1 MEHHSSPVPG
11 VVEKRTIDA
20 VPATERHGRTR
31 DLFTIWFSA
40 NLGPLTVVTG
50 ALAPTAFGLSFR
62 WSLAALLVGHLGG
75 GFLMALHSAQGPQLG
90 VPQMIQSRGQ
100 FGSVGALAVVLV
112 VIVMYQGFFASNLV
126 VGAQSLSEVTPVG
139 QHTGVLLGAVV
150 SLVVAVV
157 GYRLMHRIGALTSW
171 VFGAVQ
177 LVGAVWLF
185 VGGLPEGFLTR
196 GGFSI
201 GGFLGVVSVGAL
213 WQIAYAPYVSDYSRY
228 MPADRAGVRSTLWCT
243 YAGCVLGSLLPMVVG
258 AAIGL
263 AGGDNP
269 IAALDGLLGN
279 TLGQLT
285 LWSFALVTMLTNSMN
300 LYGAVL
306 CAVTAVQTFAHR
318 WLPRATGRAV
328 LGTLLTVLSVFL
340 ALKLAGSFMS
350 SYLDLIYVLQYVLIP
365 WTAINLVD
373 FYLIRHGDYDIA
385 SFFARDGGIYGRWNP
400 TALGVYALGIL
411 AEIPFMAQSL
421 YTGPVAHA
429 LGDTD
434 LGWIAGLVV
443 TVPVY
448 LLAARLTSRRR
459 RPAAGTE
466 SPGTESADAAGDE
479 SPDTTTPPASPAPTS
494 GAPTV

>member
-1 MEHHSSPVPG
+1 MDGARTAPG
-11 VVEKRTIDA
+11 ERIERRTIDV
-20 VPATERHGRTR
+20 VPRDERHGRTR

-50 ALAPTAFGLSFR
+50 ALAPTAFGLSFV

-126 VGAQSLSEVTPVG
+126 VGAQSLAEVTPVDER
-139 QHTGVLLGAVV
+139 TGVLLCALV
-150 SLVVAVV
+150 SLVVAVI
-157 GYRLMHRIGALTSW
+157 GYRLMHRIGSVTTWA
-171 VFGAVQ
+171 FGAVQ
-177 LVGAVWLF
+177 LVGAVYLF
-185 VGGLPEGFLTR
+185 FGGLPDGFLSK
-196 GGFSI
+196 GSFSLA
-201 GGFLGVVSVGAL
+201 GFLGMVSVGAL

-243 YAGCVLGSLLPMVVG
+243 YAGCVLGSLIPMAVG
-258 AAIGL
+258 SAIGI
-263 AGGDNP
+263 ASGGSDP
-269 IAALDGLLGN
+269 IGALDSLLGT

-306 CAVTAVQTFAHR
+306 CAVTAIQTFAHR
-318 WLPRATGRAV
+318 WLPKAPGRTALATA
-328 LGTLLTVLSVFL
+328 LTALSVVL
-340 ALKLAGSFMS
+340 ALALADSFMT
-350 SYLDLIYVLQYVLIP
+350 SYLNLIYVLQYVLIP

-373 FYLIRHGDYDIA
+373 FYLVKHGAYDVE
-385 SFFARDGGIYGRWNP
+385 SFFARDGGIYGRWNA
-400 TALGVYALGIL
+400 TALTVYAIGIL

-421 YTGPVAHA
+421 YTGPLAHA

-443 TVPVY
+443 TVPAY
-448 LLAARLTSRRR
+448 LVAVRLK
-459 RPAAGTE
+459 AI
-466 SPGTESADAAGDE
+466 
-479 SPDTTTPPASPAPTS
+479 PAPE
-494 GAPTV
+494 GAAA

>member
-1 MEHHSSPVPG
+1 MARKSTEPRLEPHPEPRLEPHVEPVL
-11 VVEKRTIDA
+11 ERRTIDA
-20 VPATERHGRTR
+20 VPASERHGRTR

-50 ALAPTAFGLSFR
+50 ALAPTAFGLSFW

-126 VGAQSLSEVTPVG
+126 VGAQSLNEVAPAVG
-139 QHTGVLLGAVV
+139 RDEGVVLGALV

-177 LVGAVWLF
+177 LAGAAWLLF
-185 VGGLPEGFLTR
+185 GGLPDGFLDR
-196 GGFSI
+196 GGFSLA
-201 GGFLGVVSVGAL
+201 GFLGMVSVGAL

-228 MPADRAGVRSTLWCT
+228 MPADKAGIRSTLWCT
-243 YAGCVLGSLLPMVVG
+243 YAGCVLGSLIPMVGG

-263 AGGDNP
+263 AGGDDP
-269 IAALDGLLGN
+269 IAAQSDLLGSP
-279 TLGQLT
+279 LGQIT

-328 LGTLLTVLSVFL
+328 IGGALTALSVVL
-340 ALKLAGSFMS
+340 ALALADSFMT
-350 SYLDLIYVLQYVLIP
+350 SYLNLIYVLQYVLIP

-373 FYLIRHGDYDIA
+373 FYLVRHGQYDVA
-385 SFFARDGGIYGRWNP
+385 SFFAKDGGIYGRWNV
-400 TALGVYALGIL
+400 TALAVYALGIL

-421 YTGPVAHA
+421 YTGPLAHA

-443 TVPVY
+443 TVPAY
-448 LLAARLTSRRR
+448 LLAVRLTAARQPTAEV
-459 RPAAGTE
+459 PAT
-466 SPGTESADAAGDE
+466 
-479 SPDTTTPPASPAPTS
+479 SPAPTP
-494 GAPTV
+494 GVPAP

>member
-1 MEHHSSPVPG
+1 MTGDSTG
-11 VVEKRTIDA
+11 TIVERRTIDA
-20 VPATERHGRTR
+20 VPLAERHGRTR

-50 ALAPTAFGLSFR
+50 ALAPTAFGLSFW
-62 WSLAALLVGHLGG
+62 WSVAALLVGHLGG

-100 FGSVGALAVVLV
+100 FGYVGALAVVLV

-126 VGAQSLSEVTPVG
+126 VGAQSLSAVAPVG
-139 QHTGVLLGAVV
+139 ERAGVVLGALV

-177 LVGAVWLF
+177 LAGAAWLLF
-185 VGGLPEGFLTR
+185 GGLPAGFLDR
-196 GGFSI
+196 GGF
-201 GGFLGVVSVGAL
+201 GLAGFLGMVSVGAL

-263 AGGDNP
+263 AGGDDP
-269 IAALDGLLGN
+269 IAAQSDLLGSP
-279 TLGQLT
+279 LGQIT
-285 LWSFALVTMLTNSMN
+285 LWSFAVVTMLTNSMN

-328 LGTLLTVLSVFL
+328 IGAVLTALSVVL
-340 ALKLAGSFMS
+340 ALALADSFMT
-350 SYLDLIYVLQYVLIP
+350 SYLNLIYVLQYVLIP

-373 FYLIRHGDYDIA
+373 FYLVRHGSYDVA
-385 SFFARDGGIYGRWNP
+385 SFFARDGGIYGRWNV
-400 TALGVYALGIL
+400 TALAVYALGIL

-421 YTGPVAHA
+421 YTGPLAHA

-443 TVPVY
+443 TVPAY
-448 LLAARLTSRRR
+448 LLAARLT
-459 RPAAGTE
+459 
-466 SPGTESADAAGDE
+466 
-479 SPDTTTPPASPAPTS
+479 ASPAIRSGLPTTCDS
-494 GAPTV
+494 ACGVVVSHRRSASTPSSAVQSKPHDAAR

>member
-1 MEHHSSPVPG
+1 MDGARTAPG
-11 VVEKRTIDA
+11 ERIERRTIDV
-20 VPATERHGRTR
+20 VPQDERHGRTR

-50 ALAPTAFGLSFR
+50 ALAPTAFGLSFV
-62 WSLAALLVGHLGG
+62 WSLAALLAGHLGG

-126 VGAQSLSEVTPVG
+126 VGAQSLAEVTPVDER
-139 QHTGVLLGAVV
+139 TGVVLCALV
-150 SLVVAVV
+150 SLVVAVI
-157 GYRLMHRIGALTSW
+157 GYRLMHRIGSVTTWA
-171 VFGAVQ
+171 FGAIQ
-177 LVGAVWLF
+177 LIGAAYLLF
-185 VGGLPEGFLTR
+185 FGLPSDFLSK
-196 GGFSI
+196 GGFSLA
-201 GGFLGVVSVGAL
+201 GFLGMVSVGAL

-243 YAGCVLGSLLPMVVG
+243 YAGCVLGSLIPMVVG
-258 AAIGL
+258 AAIGI
-263 AGGDNP
+263 ASKGNDP
-269 IAALDGLLGN
+269 IAALDTLLGS

-306 CAVTAVQTFAHR
+306 CAVTAIQTFAHR
-318 WLPRATGRAV
+318 WLPRATARAI
-328 LGTLLTVLSVFL
+328 LATALTVLSVVL
-340 ALKLAGSFMS
+340 ALALADSFMT
-350 SYLDLIYVLQYVLIP
+350 SYLNLIYVLQYVLIP

-373 FYLIRHGDYDIA
+373 FYLVKHGEYDVA
-385 SFFARDGGIYGRWNP
+385 SFFARDGGVYGRWNA
-400 TALGVYALGIL
+400 TALTVYAIGIL

-421 YTGPVAHA
+421 YTGPLAHA

-443 TVPVY
+443 TVPAY
-448 LLAARLTSRRR
+448 LVAVRLKAT
-459 RPAAGTE
+459 
-466 SPGTESADAAGDE
+466 
-479 SPDTTTPPASPAPTS
+479 PAPE
-494 GAPTV
+494 GVAA

>member
-1 MEHHSSPVPG
+1 MESEH
-11 VVEKRTIDA
+11 VERNEHVERIEHRTIDV

-50 ALAPTAFGLSFR
+50 ALAPTAFGLSFY

-112 VIVMYQGFFASNLV
+112 VLGMYQGLFASNLV
-126 VGAQSLSEVTPVG
+126 VGAQSLAQVTPVG
-139 QHTGVLLGAVV
+139 ESAGVLLCAVI
-150 SLVVAVV
+150 SLAVAVV
-157 GYRLMHRIGALTSW
+157 GYRLMHRIGAWTTW
-171 VFGAVQ
+171 AFGAIQVI
-177 LVGAVWLF
+177 GAVYLF
-185 VGGLPEGFLTR
+185 AGGLPSDFLTS
-196 GGFSI
+196 GGFSLA
-201 GGFLGVVSVGAL
+201 GFLGMVSVGAL

-228 MPADRAGVRSTLWCT
+228 MPAHRAGVRSTLWCT
-243 YAGCVLGSLLPMVVG
+243 YAGCVLGSAIPMVVG
-258 AAIGL
+258 AAIGI
-263 AGGDNP
+263 AGAGDP
-269 IAALDGLLGN
+269 ISALNHLLGSA
-279 TLGQLT
+279 LGQLT

-328 LGTLLTVLSVFL
+328 LGAVLTALSVVL
-340 ALKLAGSFMS
+340 ALALADSFMDN
-350 SYLDLIYVLQYVLIP
+350 YLNLIYVLQYVLIP

-373 FYLIRHGDYDIA
+373 FYLIRHGDYDVA
-385 SFFARDGGIYGRWNP
+385 SFFAKDGGAYGRWNW
-400 TALGVYALGIL
+400 TALAVYAIGIL

-421 YTGPVAHA
+421 YTGPVAHS

-434 LGWIAGLVV
+434 IGWIAGLVV
-443 TVPVY
+443 TVPLY
-448 LLAARLTSRRR
+448 WLLASRGARR
-459 RPAAGTE
+459 RPST
-466 SPGTESADAAGDE
+466 
-479 SPDTTTPPASPAPTS
+479 PAPTTTT
-494 GAPTV
+494 GVPAA

>member
-1 MEHHSSPVPG
+1 MDGDTGDTGDTGGARTAPKARIEQ
-11 VVEKRTIDA
+11 RTIDV
-20 VPATERHGRTR
+20 VPAAERHGRTR

-50 ALAPTAFGLSFR
+50 ALAPTAFGLSFL

-100 FGSVGALAVVLV
+100 FGSVGALAVVLA

-126 VGAQSLSEVTPVG
+126 VGAQSLGQVTSLG
-139 QHTGVLLGAVV
+139 QDAGVLLCAAV
-150 SLVVAVV
+150 SLAVAVV
-157 GYRLMHRIGALTSW
+157 GYRLMHRIGSLTTW
-171 VFGAVQ
+171 AFGAIQ
-177 LVGAVWLF
+177 LIGAGYLF
-185 VGGLPEGFLTR
+185 AAGLPADFLAV
-196 GGFSI
+196 GGFSLA
-201 GGFLGVVSVGAL
+201 GFLGMVSVGAL

-228 MPADRAGVRSTLWCT
+228 MPASRAGVRSTLWCT
-243 YAGCVLGSLLPMVVG
+243 YAGCVLGSLIPMAVG
-258 AAIGL
+258 AAIGI
-263 AGGDNP
+263 AGGGDDP
-269 IAALDGLLGN
+269 IAALDTLLGS

-318 WLPRATGRAV
+318 WLPRATARAV
-328 LGTLLTVLSVFL
+328 IGMALTALSVVL
-340 ALKLAGSFMS
+340 ALALADSFMT
-350 SYLDLIYVLQYVLIP
+350 SYLNLIYVLQYVLIP
-365 WTAINLVD
+365 WTAINLAD
-373 FYLIRHGDYDIA
+373 FYLVKHGTYDVA
-385 SFFARDGGIYGRWNP
+385 SFFARDGGVYGRWNA

-421 YTGPVAHA
+421 YTGPLAHA

-443 TVPVY
+443 TVPAY
-448 LLAARLTSRRR
+448 LVAARLTAPS
-459 RPAAGTE
+459 AA
-466 SPGTESADAAGDE
+466 A
-479 SPDTTTPPASPAPTS
+479 PAPTTS
-494 GAPTV
+494 GVPAA

>member
-11 VVEKRTIDA
+11 VVENRTIDA
-20 VPATERHGRTR
+20 VPAAERHGRTR

-50 ALAPTAFGLSFR
+50 ALAPAAFGLSFW
-62 WSLAALLVGHLGG
+62 WSLAALLAGHLGG

-150 SLVVAVV
+150 SLIVAVV

-185 VGGLPEGFLTR
+185 IGGQPEGFLTR

-328 LGTLLTVLSVFL
+328 LGTLLTALSVVL
-340 ALKLAGSFMS
+340 ALWLAGSFMS

-385 SFFARDGGIYGRWNP
+385 SFFARDGGIYGRWNL
-400 TALGVYALGIL
+400 TALGVYVLGIL

-421 YTGPVAHA
+421 YTGPIAHA

-448 LLAARLTSRRR
+448 LLAAGLTGRRR
-459 RPAAGTE
+459 RPAAGTRPPGTD
-466 SPGTESADAAGDE
+466 SPG
-479 SPDTTTPPASPAPTS
+479 TTTPPASPAPTS

>member
-1 MEHHSSPVPG
+1 MS
-11 VVEKRTIDA
+11 
-20 VPATERHGRTR
+20 ERHGRTR

-50 ALAPTAFGLSFR
+50 ALAPTAFGLSFG
-62 WSLAALLVGHLGG
+62 WSVAALLVGHLGG

-100 FGSVGALAVVLV
+100 FGSVGALAVILV

-126 VGAQSLSEVTPVG
+126 VGAQSLNQVVPAVG
-139 QHTGVLLGAVV
+139 RGEGVVLGALV
-150 SLVVAVV
+150 SLAVAVV

-171 VFGAVQ
+171 AFGAVQ
-177 LVGAVWLF
+177 LAGAAWLLF
-185 VGGLPEGFLTR
+185 GGLPDGFLDQ
-196 GGFSI
+196 GGFSLA
-201 GGFLGVVSVGAL
+201 GFLGMVSVGAL

-228 MPADRAGVRSTLWCT
+228 MPADKAGIRSTLWCT

-258 AAIGL
+258 AAIGV
-263 AGGDNP
+263 ADGGDP
-269 IAALDGLLGN
+269 IAAQSHLLGSP
-279 TLGQLT
+279 LGQIT

-328 LGTLLTVLSVFL
+328 IGGVLTALSVAL
-340 ALKLAGSFMS
+340 ALAFADSFMT
-350 SYLDLIYVLQYVLIP
+350 SYLNLIYVLQYVLIP

-373 FYLIRHGDYDIA
+373 FYLVRRGHYDVA
-385 SFFARDGGIYGRWNP
+385 SFFAKDGGIYGRWNV
-400 TALGVYALGIL
+400 TALAVYALGIL

-421 YTGPVAHA
+421 YTGPLAHA

-434 LGWIAGLVV
+434 LGWIAGLIV
-443 TVPVY
+443 TVPAY
-448 LLAARLTSRRR
+448 LLAVRLTARKST
-459 RPAAGTE
+459 AVDV
-466 SPGTESADAAGDE
+466 SATSSA
-479 SPDTTTPPASPAPTS
+479 PTTGVPAP
-494 GAPTV
+494 

>member
-448 LLAARLTSRRR
+448 LLAARLTARRR

>member
-1 MEHHSSPVPG
+1 MEHPSPPAPG
-11 VVEKRTIDA
+11 VVEHRTIDA
-20 VPATERHGRTR
+20 VPVSERHGRTR

-50 ALAPTAFGLSFR
+50 ALAPTAFGLSFW

-126 VGAQSLSEVTPVG
+126 VGAQSLSEVTPLG
-139 QHTGVLLGAVV
+139 TRTGVLIGGVV
-150 SLVVAVV
+150 SLAVAVV

-185 VGGLPEGFLTR
+185 TGGLPEGLLTR
-196 GGFSI
+196 GGFSV

-263 AGGDNP
+263 SGGDNP
-269 IAALDGLLGN
+269 IAALDGLLGSA
-279 TLGQLT
+279 LGQLT

-328 LGTLLTVLSVFL
+328 LGTALTVLSVFL
-340 ALKLAGSFMS
+340 ALVLAGSFMS
-350 SYLDLIYVLQYVLIP
+350 SYLDLIYLLQYVLIP

-373 FYLIRHGDYDIA
+373 FYLVRHGSYDVA
-385 SFFARDGGIYGRWNP
+385 SFFAADGGIYGRWNP
-400 TALGVYALGIL
+400 VALGVYVLGIL

-434 LGWIAGLVV
+434 LGWAAGLVV

-448 LLAARLTSRRR
+448 LLAARTTARRHR
-459 RPAAGTE
+459 AAAG
-466 SPGTESADAAGDE
+466 SPSTTAPND
-479 SPDTTTPPASPAPTS
+479 PTTPPVSPAPTS

>member
-1 MEHHSSPVPG
+1 MDGQPARTPGGDTAPAPERIEH
-11 VVEKRTIDA
+11 RTIDV
-20 VPATERHGRTR
+20 VPADERHGRTR

-50 ALAPTAFGLSFR
+50 ALAPTAFGLSFF

-126 VGAQSLSEVTPVG
+126 VGAQSLGQVTSVG
-139 QHTGVLLGAVV
+139 ESTGVLLCAAV

-157 GYRLMHRIGALTSW
+157 GYRLMHRIGAWTTW
-171 VFGAVQ
+171 AFGAIQ
-177 LVGAVWLF
+177 IIGAAYLF
-185 VGGLPEGFLTR
+185 TGGLPSDFLTT
-196 GGFSI
+196 GGFSLA
-201 GGFLGVVSVGAL
+201 GFLGMVSVGAL

-228 MPADRAGVRSTLWCT
+228 MPAHRAGIRSTLWCT
-243 YAGCVLGSLLPMVVG
+243 YAGCVLGSVIPMVVG
-258 AAIGL
+258 AAIGI
-263 AGGDNP
+263 AGDGDP
-269 IAALDGLLGN
+269 IAALNHLLGS

-328 LGTLLTVLSVFL
+328 LGLALTALSVAL
-340 ALKLAGSFMS
+340 ALALADSFMTN
-350 SYLDLIYVLQYVLIP
+350 YLNLIYVLQYVLIP

-373 FYLIRHGDYDIA
+373 FYLIRHGSYDVA
-385 SFFARDGGIYGRWNP
+385 SFFARDGGIYGRWNG
-400 TALGVYALGIL
+400 TALTVYAIGIL

-421 YTGPVAHA
+421 YAGPLAHA

-443 TVPVY
+443 TVPLY
-448 LLAARLTSRRR
+448 WLLAARGTSRRT
-459 RPAAGTE
+459 PA
-466 SPGTESADAAGDE
+466 
-479 SPDTTTPPASPAPTS
+479 PAPTT
-494 GAPTV
+494 GVPAA